1 MPYQRPRGDHKFAA
15 IEREILEFWQ
25 QEKIFERSLAAR
37 EGRPTFVFY
46 EGPPTANG
54 LPHNGHV
61 LTRVVKD
68 LFPRYK
74 AMRGFNVPR
83 KGGWDTHGLPVE
95 VEVEKE
101 LGIHGKADIE
111 AYGIEPFTKRCIESV
126 FRYTKEWETL
136 TRRIGF
142 WVDLSE
148 AYVTYHKPYIE
159 SVWWALS
166 RLFEKGLLYQGHKVV
181 WWWPQGGTALSAAE
195 VGLGY
200 RSVDDPEVIV
210 RFRSRD
216 RAGVSFLAWTTT
228 PWTLPSNVGLAVRA
242 DLDYVLARVERD
254 GYAPEDVI
262 VAEALVARVL
272 GETGVTVLERFKG
285 ASLEGE
291 RYDPLFRYV
300 EPEGGKAWEVVTADF
315 VGAHDGTGIVHCAT
329 GFGEDD
335 FTLTKTKGL
344 ALLQLVQP
352 DGRFPPEVTDFAGR
366 YIKEA
371 DRDIVKHLKA
381 RGLVF
386 HEGTY
391 RHDYPFCWRASSDAL
406 IQYARP
412 AWFIRT
418 TAEIQHAIENN
429 RAINWLPEA
438 IKEGR
443 FGDFLANNVDW
454 ALSRERYWGTPLPI
468 WECAACGQQEA
479 FARLD
484 DLLTRNPQALDHWHE
499 AKRQDPSLSEH
510 LVVHKPWVDSILVP
524 CAKCGWTMRR
534 VPEVIDCWF
543 DSGCMPFAQWGFP
556 HAGHDEFA
564 KAFPADFISEAID
577 QTRGWFYSLL
587 MISTLVFDEETQREF
602 GLTPSSGYPHP
613 YKTCIVLGH
622 VCDPEGKKE
631 SKSSG
636 NYTSPDLVLEG
647 RFTLSVG
654 AEDRVKGAVAPDS
667 AVLLP
672 AQVKT
677 LGISDGSPLTLRR
690 VDDPTRSFVAK
701 IASGT
706 AGKEAIVLGS
716 AAREALGLHDGDKV
730 QIDVLDD
737 PPGADAFR
745 WFFYSSGPPWNNT
758 RNSLRAI
765 RDGQNEFLVRWQN
778 VLSFFLIYAAIDGFD
793 PAADN
798 PAQAQKV
805 PAPTKGRGYRPA
817 RERALLDRWVLS
829 ELALTGQ
836 RVTEALDGYRIY
848 ESALALKEFVD
859 GLSNWYVRRSR
870 DRFWKGDLTDLSKAD
885 AYWTLWESLVG
896 LAQLAAPFVPFFAE
910 HTWRTLVADAWRE
923 AEPSSVHLSDWPTF
937 AAETLDEP
945 LSRAMSLARETVS
958 LGLAA
963 RGAHKLRVRQPL
975 SSARIFLADPSTQ
988 RELESLS
995 AIVAEE
1001 LNVKQV
1007 VFGGDADTY
1016 VHWKMQPN
1024 FRAIGPKYGTLV
1036 PQIKQVLANVD
1047 AAVLRRQLD
1056 AEGAIQITVEGQVV
1070 TLGPEEIAI
1079 SLSARDHYAAS
1090 SSPRVVVVLETDL
1103 SLALIQEGLARE
1115 LINRIQSLR
1124 KELDLDY
1131 TDRIAVACETVPE
1144 HAAAIAALVAEHG
1157 ELIAGETL
1165 AVELGVTHASD
1176 HQTVRQD
1183 ELEGIAVTLGI
1194 SRR

>member
-1 MPYQRPRGDHKFAA
+1 MGHA
-15 IEREILEFWQ
+15 
-25 QEKIFERSLAAR
+25 
-37 EGRPTFVFY
+37 RPT
-46 EGPPTANG
+46 G
-54 LPHNGHV
+54 
-61 LTRVVKD
+61 
-68 LFPRYK
+68 
-74 AMRGFNVPR
+74 RGR
-83 KGGWDTHGLPVE
+83 GR
-95 VEVEKE
+95 KE
-101 LGIHGKADIE
+101 LGIHGKAEID

-126 FRYTKEWETL
+126 FRYTKEWESL
-136 TRRIGF
+136 TERIGF

-148 AYVTYHKPYIE
+148 AYVTYHKPYVE

-181 WWWPQGGTALSAAE
+181 WWWPQGGTALSSAE

-210 RFRSRD
+210 RFRSLNRP
-216 RAGVSFLAWTTT
+216 GVSFLAWTTT
-228 PWTLPSNVGLAVRA
+228 PWTLPSNVGLAVGA
-242 DLDYVLARVERD
+242 ELDYVLARVERD
-254 GYAPEDVI
+254 GHAPEDVI
-262 VAEALVARVL
+262 VAEALVQRVL

-285 ASLEGE
+285 KALEGE
-291 RYDPLFRYV
+291 RYEPLFRYV
-300 EPEGGKAWEVVTADF
+300 EPQGGKAWELVTADF
-315 VGAHDGTGIVHCAT
+315 VGANDGTGIVHCAT

-335 FTLTKTKGL
+335 FALTKTKGL

-352 DGRFPPEVTDFAGR
+352 DGRFPAEVSDFAGR

-391 RHDYPFCWRASSDAL
+391 RHDYPFCWRASSDPL

-418 TAEIQHAIENN
+418 TAQIQHAIENN
-429 RAINWLPEA
+429 RAINWLPDA
-438 IKEGR
+438 IKDGR

-468 WECAACGQQEA
+468 WECSACGQQEA

-484 DLLTRNPQALDHWHE
+484 DLLARNPQALDHWHE
-499 AKRQDPSLSEH
+499 AKRQDPTLSEH

-524 CAKCGWTMRR
+524 CGKCGWTMRR

-556 HAGHDEFA
+556 HTGRESFA
-564 KAFPADFISEAID
+564 AAFPADFISEAID

-602 GLTPSSGYPHP
+602 DLQPQRGYPHP
-613 YKTCIVLGH
+613 YKSCIVLGH

-647 RFTLSVG
+647 KFTLTIG
-654 AEDRVKGAVAPDS
+654 AEDRIKGGVAADG
-667 AVLLP
+667 AVLLA

-677 LGISDGSPLTLRR
+677 LGLAEGAPLTVCR
-690 VDDPTRSFVAK
+690 VDDPARRFVAK
-701 IASGT
+701 LVSGT
-706 AGKEAIVLGS
+706 AGKEAIVLG
-716 AAREALGLHDGDKV
+716 AAVREALGLHAGDKV

-798 PAQAQKV
+798 PARGQKI
-805 PAPTKGRGYRPA
+805 PTASGGRGYRPA
-817 RERALLDRWVLS
+817 RQRALLDRWVLS
-829 ELALTGQ
+829 ELAITAQ
-836 RVTEALDGYRIY
+836 HVTEALDGYRIY
-848 ESALALKEFVD
+848 EAALALKEFID

-870 DRFWKGDLTDLSKAD
+870 DRFWKGDLTDPSKAD

-896 LAQLAAPFVPFFAE
+896 VSQLAAPFVPFFSE
-910 HTWRTLVADAWRE
+910 HSWRTLVTAAWPT
-923 AEPSSVHLSDWPTF
+923 AEPGSVHLSDWPTF
-937 AAETLDEP
+937 AAESVDQP

-958 LGLAA
+958 LGLSA
-963 RGAHKLRVRQPL
+963 RAAHKLRVRQPL
-975 SSARIFLADPSTQ
+975 ATARIFLADRSAQ
-988 RELESLS
+988 SELESLS

-1007 VFGGDADTY
+1007 AFGGDADTY

-1036 PQIKQVLANVD
+1036 PQIKQVLATVD
-1047 AAVLRRQLD
+1047 AATLRRQLD
-1056 AEGAIQITVEGQVV
+1056 AEGAIQIVVEGQTVR
-1070 TLGPEEIAI
+1070 LGPEEIAI
-1079 SLSARDHYAAS
+1079 SLSARDHYAAA

-1103 SLALIQEGLARE
+1103 SPELIEEGLARE

-1131 TDRIAVACETVPE
+1131 TDRIAVACEAAPE
-1144 HAAAIAALVAEHG
+1144 HAATLAALIARHG
-1157 ELIAGETL
+1157 DLIAGETL
-1165 AVELGVTHASD
+1165 AVELASARASE
-1176 HQTVRQD
+1176 HQTVRHD
-1183 ELEGIAVTLGI
+1183 ELEGIAVTLGV